1 MQDDYENPV
10 DKIIRQAREAGE
22 FDDLPGKGKPLRW
35 EDETHVPETQRM
47 ANRILKNS
55 GFTLDWIELG
65 RELDAQA
72 EEARR
77 KLEIARQA
85 CAEGRQGEKDW
96 QNAAQAYVDK
106 IQELNRR
113 LLSYNLRVPHPNFQ
127 KRPYVIDPQVK
138 DG

>member
-1 MQDDYENPV
+1 MQDEFENPV

-22 FDDLPGKGKPLRW
+22 FDNLPGKGKPLRW
-35 EDETHVPETQRM
+35 EDETHVPETQRL

-77 KLEIARQA
+77 KLENAREA
-85 CAEGRQGEKDW
+85 RDAGRLSEKDW
-96 QNAAQAYVDK
+96 QAAARTYVDT
-106 IQELNRR
+106 IQALNRR
-113 LLSYNLRVPHPNFQ
+113 LLSYNLRVPLPNFQ
-127 KRPYVIDPQVK
+127 KRPYAVDPRVN
-138 DG
+138 D